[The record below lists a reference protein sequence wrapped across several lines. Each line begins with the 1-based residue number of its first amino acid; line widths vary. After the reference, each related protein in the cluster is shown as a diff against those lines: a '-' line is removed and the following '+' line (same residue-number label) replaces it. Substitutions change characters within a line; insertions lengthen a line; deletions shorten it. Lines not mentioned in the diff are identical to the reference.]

1 MKRRQWTSQQKVKIV
16 LEGLSGR
23 PVGEICNQYEISQ
36 AQYYQ
41 WREHF
46 LTNAN
51 RAFET
56 AEQDRGAER
65 SAGLLRARVPA
76 ARGLRDRARARLLPE
91 LLSGLRSVY

>member
-23 PVGEICNQYEISQ
+23 PVGEICNKHEISQ

-41 WREHF
+41 WREQF

-51 RAFET
+51 KAFET
-56 AEQDRGAER
+56 AEQDRG
-65 SAGLLRARVPA
+65 V
-76 ARGLRDRARARLLPE
+76 DRLKRENQKLKHMVADLSLE
-91 LLSGLRSVY
+91 LKKSEEVLSW